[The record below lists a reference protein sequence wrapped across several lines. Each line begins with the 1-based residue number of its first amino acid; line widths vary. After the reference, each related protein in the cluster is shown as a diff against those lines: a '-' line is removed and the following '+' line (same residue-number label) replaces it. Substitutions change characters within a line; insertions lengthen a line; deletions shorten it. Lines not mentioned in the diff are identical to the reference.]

1 MNLDISSQRRKLT
14 RFQGVTATHNIMQ
27 VLSDRRVLP
36 NIRESRLSSLVFQAQ
51 NCLTEQGFRAG
62 LIPQWPIFVSL
73 QPCLA
78 QTCYHVIYNGLI
90 LIGKY
95 LCKMLQ
101 RELGVYS

>member
-1 MNLDISSQRRKLT
+1 MGYIPI
-14 RFQGVTATHNIMQ
+14 ATIDKTLFN
-27 VLSDRRVLP
+27 VLSHRRVLP
-36 NIRESRLSSLVFQAQ
+36 NIRESRLSSLVFQAR

-73 QPCLA
+73 QPRLA

-95 LCKMLQ
+95 LRKMLQ